1 MDAGWLRARNMV
13 GSSWRILWRPPFS
26 SNAGSCTSYLVVPS
40 SNEQTKD
47 ATTAKQFIGAGFKTE
62 DLAYDIKKGFVEVLG
77 ENPKRRKRAQK
88 GWSTAEQKDAM
99 VTRYL
104 EIIEEHQS

>member
-26 SNAGSCTSYLVVPS
+26 SNAGSCTSYLVVQRRPR
-40 SNEQTKD
+40 TR
-47 ATTAKQFIGAGFKTE
+47 APVHRPGRR
-62 DLAYDIKKGFVEVLG
+62 IKKGFVKVLG

>member
-1 MDAGWLRARNMV
+1 MQRAYVEAPFLLSLHRLY
-13 GSSWRILWRPPFS
+13 REPPFKYGEDDFDS
-26 SNAGSCTSYLVVPS
+26 PPRDAK
-40 SNEQTKD
+40 TKD

-62 DLAYDIKKGFVEVLG
+62 DLAYDIKKGFVKVLG

>member
-1 MDAGWLRARNMV
+1 
-13 GSSWRILWRPPFS
+13 
-26 SNAGSCTSYLVVPS
+26 
-40 SNEQTKD
+40 
-47 ATTAKQFIGAGFKTE
+47 
-62 DLAYDIKKGFVEVLG
+62 VLG